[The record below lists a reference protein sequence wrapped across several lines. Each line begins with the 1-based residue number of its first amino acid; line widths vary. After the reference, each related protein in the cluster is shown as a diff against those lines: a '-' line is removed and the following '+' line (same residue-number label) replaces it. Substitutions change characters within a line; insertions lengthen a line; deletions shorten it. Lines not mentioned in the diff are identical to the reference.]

1 MDNEHINNLGT
12 IVNDKEGQI
21 KELTI
26 DEAIIPVR
34 VPDAMF
40 DRMVKAAQF
49 HKYPNV
55 EAWAVATLIQS
66 LTTKIGAPSINS
78 PGLVNTQPAKLIS
91 GPSNSGMVR
100 RG

>member
-1 MDNEHINNLGT
+1 MSDHIEDLGV

-21 KELTI
+21 KELTT
-26 DEAIIPVR
+26 DEAVIPVR

-40 DRMVKAAQF
+40 DRFVKAAQF
-49 HKYPNV
+49 NKYPNV

-66 LTTKIGAPSINS
+66 LTTKIGAPSIDTPGYLNS
-78 PGLVNTQPAKLIS
+78 QESKKIT
-91 GPSNSGMVR
+91 GPSGLGMVR